1 LDVIGLTQSMT
12 GYGQASRGF
21 GEYRL
26 QVELKSVNHRYL
38 EMNVRLPREWLRL
51 EETVKQKLRFSLQR
65 GKVDA
70 FVSIVREDLVSH
82 VVTLDWSL
90 AEAYYNAAQQLRAK
104 FGLPDTLSIQ
114 DFLQVPELIKL
125 SDPTKEENPLV
136 QEQILNCVEDALQ
149 ELLTM
154 RRTEGNHLSTDL
166 AERLAVIQ
174 SLHQLMQNLA
184 PKVVEQYRNKLRM
197 RMHELLEGMP
207 YDENRLMQEV
217 VIHTDRTNVDEELT
231 RLESHFQQFNQL
243 LKAGEPVGRKLDF
256 LLQEMNREVNT
267 IGSKAN
273 DSELIQSVVEMK
285 AELEKMR
292 EQVQN
297 IQ

>member
-1 LDVIGLTQSMT
+1 MT
-12 GYGQASRGF
+12 GYGQASREF

-51 EETVKQKLRFSLQR
+51 EDAVKQKLRVSLQR

-70 FVSIVREDLVSH
+70 FVSIVREALDSH

-90 AEAYYNAAQQLRAK
+90 AEAYFNAAQQLRAK
-104 FGLPDTLSIQ
+104 FDLPDTLSIQ
-114 DFLQVPELIKL
+114 DFFQVPELIKL
-125 SDPTKEENPLV
+125 SDPTKAENPLV
-136 QEQILNCVEDALQ
+136 QEQILICLEDALQ
-149 ELLTM
+149 ELLFM
-154 RRTEGNHLSTDL
+154 RRAEGNHLNIDL
-166 AERLAVIQ
+166 AERLAILQ
-174 SLHQLMQNLA
+174 SLHQLMKNLA
-184 PKVVEQYRNKLRM
+184 PKVVEQFRNKLRI
-197 RMHELLEGMP
+197 RIRELMEGVS
-207 YDENRLMQEV
+207 YDESRLMQEV

-231 RLESHFQQFNQL
+231 RLESHFQQFNLL
-243 LKAGEPVGRKLDF
+243 LKAGEPAGRKLDF

-273 DSELIQSVVEMK
+273 DSDLIQNVVEMK

>member
-1 LDVIGLTQSMT
+1 VIGLTQSMT
-12 GYGQASRGF
+12 GYGQALREF
-21 GEYRL
+21 GEYHL

-38 EMNVRLPREWLRL
+38 EMNVRLPREWLRV
-51 EETVKQKLRFSLQR
+51 EDAVKQKLRYSLQR
-65 GKVDA
+65 GKVDV
-70 FVSIVREDLVSH
+70 FISITSEALDSH
-82 VVTLDWSL
+82 KVKVDWAL
-90 AEAYYNAAQQLRAK
+90 AEGYFDAAQQLRAK

-114 DFLQVPELIKL
+114 DFLQVPELIQL
-125 SDPTKEENPLV
+125 SEPTKKENPAV
-136 QEQILNCVEDALQ
+136 QEQMLLCLEDALQ

-154 RRTEGNHLSTDL
+154 RRAEGNHLIIDL
-166 AERLAVIQ
+166 AERLAVLR
-174 SLHQLMQNLA
+174 SLHEAMQNLA
-184 PKVVEQYRNKLRM
+184 PKVVEQYRYKLRS
-197 RMHELLEGMP
+197 RMQELMDGMP
-207 YDENRLMQEV
+207 YDENRLLQEV

-231 RLESHFQQFNQL
+231 RLESHFQQFKQL
-243 LKAGEPVGRKLDF
+243 LKVEEPVGRKLDF

-273 DSELIQSVVEMK
+273 DSDLIQHVVEMK

>member
-1 LDVIGLTQSMT
+1 MT

-38 EMNVRLPREWLRL
+38 EINVRLPREWLRL
-51 EETVKQKLRFSLQR
+51 EDAVKQKLRVSLQR
-65 GKVDA
+65 GKVDV
-70 FVSIVREDLVSH
+70 FVNIARDDLVSH
-82 VVTLDWSL
+82 VVTIDWSL
-90 AEAYYNAAQQLRAK
+90 AEAYFNAAQQLKAK
-104 FGLPDTLSIQ
+104 FGLSDTLSIQ

-125 SDPTKEENPLV
+125 SDPTEAGNLLV
-136 QEQILNCVEDALQ
+136 QEQILHCLEDALQ
-149 ELLTM
+149 ELWTM
-154 RRTEGNHLSTDL
+154 RRTEGNHLTNDL
-166 AERLAVIQ
+166 AERLSVIQ
-174 SLHQLMQNLA
+174 SIHQLMRNLA
-184 PKVVEQYRNKLRM
+184 PKVVEQYRNKLRIRM
-197 RMHELLEGMP
+197 RELLEGMP

-231 RLESHFQQFNQL
+231 RLESHFQQFDQL

-267 IGSKAN
+267 VGSKAN